1 MLPAV
6 CLRFGF
12 WQQLASQM
20 ALQRATQQKQQRMT
34 ANSQMCLVPSAMLQS
49 SGQHC
54 MSSPANILGG
64 LDEFEGS
71 FNMSLTRGLNGMAG
85 QAQQQVVSMVQQPL
99 MQQQAA
105 GTLKWQRTAR
115 PQPQMVQMTQ
125 SQPLPQL
132 QPNQQQQMMM
142 MPQSTAMQM
151 QMRQQQQV
159 QQMPQQF
166 GAGAGAGNVGGYKK
180 TDIAVPIEA
189 HEVRL
194 IAENLEFFSARSGAQ
209 MTITSLPG
217 AALVAMI
224 SGRPDQVAAAQSL
237 LAAAR
242 SRA

>member
-1 MLPAV
+1 M
-6 CLRFGF
+6 
-12 WQQLASQM
+12 ASQM
-20 ALQRATQQKQQRMT
+20 ALQRATQQQRMT

-71 FNMSLTRGLNGMAG
+71 FNMSLTRGMNGGVGMAG

-105 GTLKWQRTAR
+105 GLGWQQPAR

-132 QPNQQQQMMM
+132 QPNQQQQTMVL
-142 MPQSTAMQM
+142 PQSTAMQM
-151 QMRQQQQV
+151 QLRQQQQV

-166 GAGAGAGNVGGYKK
+166 GAGAGAGNVGGYKS
-180 TDIAVPIEA
+180 IAVPVEA
-189 HEVRL
+189 HEVQL
-194 IAENLEFFSARSGAQ
+194 IAENLGFLTARSGAQ
-209 MTITSLPG
+209 VTITSLPG
-217 AALVAMI
+217 AALAIMI

>member
-1 MLPAV
+1 M
-6 CLRFGF
+6 
-12 WQQLASQM
+12 ASQM
-20 ALQRATQQKQQRMT
+20 ALQRAAQQQRMT
-34 ANSQMCLVPSAMLQS
+34 ANSQMCLVPSAMLRS

-71 FNMSLTRGLNGMAG
+71 FNMSLTRGMNGGVGMAG
-85 QAQQQVVSMVQQPL
+85 HAQQQVVSMVQQPM

-105 GTLKWQRTAR
+105 GLGWQQPPR

-132 QPNQQQQMMM
+132 QPNQQQQMMVL
-142 MPQSTAMQM
+142 PQSTAMQM
-151 QMRQQQQV
+151 QMREQQQV
-159 QQMPQQF
+159 QQMPQQY
-166 GAGAGAGNVGGYKK
+166 GAGAGAGYKS
-180 TDIAVPIEA
+180 IAVPVEA
-189 HEVRL
+189 HEVQL
-194 IAENLEFFSARSGAQ
+194 IAQNLSFITARSGAQ
-209 MTITSLPG
+209 VTITSLPG
-217 AALVAMI
+217 AALAIMI

>member
-1 MLPAV
+1 M
-6 CLRFGF
+6 
-12 WQQLASQM
+12 ASQM
-20 ALQRATQQKQQRMT
+20 ALQRASQQQR
-34 ANSQMCLVPSAMLQS
+34 AVNSQMCLVPSAILPS

-71 FNMSLTRGLNGMAG
+71 FNMSLTRGMSGSNALGMTG

-99 MQQQAA
+99 QQQAA
-105 GTLKWQRTAR
+105 NTLGWQQQQAR

-132 QPNQQQQMMM
+132 QPNQQQQMMVL
-142 MPQSTAMQM
+142 PQSAAMQM
-151 QMRQQQQV
+151 QLRQQ
-159 QQMPQQF
+159 QQMPQQYA
-166 GAGAGAGNVGGYKK
+166 AGAGSSTAGGYKS
-180 TDIAVPIEA
+180 IAVPIEA
-189 HEVRL
+189 HEVHL
-194 IAENLEFFSARSGAQ
+194 IAENLVFFSARSGAQ
-209 MTITSLPG
+209 VTITSLPG
-217 AALVAMI
+217 AALAIMI